1 MTCQI
6 LVIGAGLCGLHAAA
20 RLQAAGRSV
29 LVVEKSRGLG
39 GRAAT
44 RRWNDRPVD
53 HGAQFFTAK
62 SPEFAAQV
70 ACWEKSGLCHEWT
83 RGFHRFADG
92 TLHAPA
98 EDAYPRYACHAGMSS
113 LGRALAEPLGDLVRR
128 EAKVTRL
135 AVIDGRWEATLGDG
149 SLLAARSLLLTPP
162 PAQSSALLA
171 EVAPDAAKELAPLAS
186 RPCLAVAAC
195 YPRTEI
201 PWQGIQA
208 PEDDVLS
215 WIGHDTGKRPDLHEG
230 VTILMLHAAPGFST
244 AHANAP
250 DEEITA
256 ALLRRAS
263 EITAHDWTSPTGV
276 FIQRWRYA
284 LPVPGAGPRG
294 PAIYT
299 APAPLVVAGDWSAG
313 GRIEGAWRAGSA
325 AADAL
330 LALPAD

>member
-1 MTCQI
+1 VKSEVLI
-6 LVIGAGLCGLHAAA
+6 VGAGLCGLHAAG

-44 RRWNDRPVD
+44 RRWNQRPVD

-62 SPEFAAQV
+62 TPEFAAQV
-70 ACWEKSGLCHEWT
+70 ACWEKSGICHEWT
-83 RGFHRFADG
+83 RGFHRFADAR
-92 TLHAPA
+92 LHAPA
-98 EDAYPRYACHAGMSS
+98 EDAYPRYACRAGMSS

-135 AVIDGRWEATLGDG
+135 AVVDGHWEATLDNG

-162 PAQSSALLA
+162 PAQSSTLLA
-171 EVAPDAAKELAPLAS
+171 DAAPEAAKELAPLAS
-186 RPCLAVAAC
+186 HPCLALAAC
-195 YPRTEI
+195 YPRTDI

-208 PEDDVLS
+208 PDDDVLS
-215 WIGHDTGKRPDLHEG
+215 WIGHDTGKRPDLHER

-244 AHANAP
+244 AHANTP
-250 DEEITA
+250 DEEIA
-256 ALLRRAS
+256 AAMLRRAS
-263 EITAHDWTSPTGV
+263 EMTAHDWTSPAEL

-284 LPVPGAGPRG
+284 LPVPGTVPPGPSV
-294 PAIYT
+294 YT
-299 APAPLVVAGDWSAG
+299 TPAPLVVAGDWCAG
-313 GRIEGAWRAGSA
+313 GRIEGAWLAGRD

-330 LALPAD
+330 LALPGD

>member
-1 MTCQI
+1 MKSEV
-6 LVIGAGLCGLHAAA
+6 LVVGAGLCGLHAAT

-44 RRWNDRPVD
+44 RRWNQRPVD

-62 SPEFAAQV
+62 TPEFAAQV
-70 ACWEKSGLCHEWT
+70 AQWEKSGLCHEWT

-92 TLHAPA
+92 RLHAPA
-98 EDAYPRYACHAGMSS
+98 DDAYPRYACRAGMSS
-113 LGRALAEPLGDLVRR
+113 LGRVLAEPLGNLMRR
-128 EAKVTRL
+128 EAKVTSL
-135 AVIDGRWEATLGDG
+135 AAVDGRWEATLEDG
-149 SLLAARSLLLTPP
+149 SCIATRCLLLTPP
-162 PAQSSALLA
+162 PVQSSALLA
-171 EVAPDAAKELAPLAS
+171 DAAPDAAKELDSLAS
-186 RPCLAVAAC
+186 HPCLALAAC
-195 YPRTEI
+195 YPRTDV

-208 PEDDVLS
+208 PDDDVLS

-230 VTILMLHAAPGFST
+230 VTILMLHATPGFST
-244 AHANAP
+244 AHAHAS
-250 DEEITA
+250 DEEIA
-256 ALLRRAS
+256 AAMLHRAS
-263 EITAHDWTSPTGV
+263 EMTAHDWTSPAEF

-284 LPVPGAGPRG
+284 LPVPGAVPHG

-299 APAPLVVAGDWSAG
+299 TPAPLVVAGDWCAG
-313 GRIEGAWRAGSA
+313 GRIEGAWLAGRD